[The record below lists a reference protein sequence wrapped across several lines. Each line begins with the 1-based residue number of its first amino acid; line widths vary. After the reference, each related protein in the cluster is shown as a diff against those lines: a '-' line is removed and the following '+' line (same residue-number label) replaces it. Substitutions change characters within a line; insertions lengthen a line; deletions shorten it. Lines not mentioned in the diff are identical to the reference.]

1 MPRIL
6 IVANALDGTLA
17 RSALELL
24 GGARAVTAGGTDRI
38 DAALLAPRRLEEA
51 AKTLGRY
58 GASRVFQ
65 VADPALGIGQTDA
78 ALNATDAVMD
88 RAGPE
93 VVLVAADTV
102 GRELAPRLAF
112 RRRAALITE
121 VMELHLDGETI
132 VARRQV
138 YGGRAMATLAATKR
152 PAVISVK
159 PHSFDV
165 PEASAAAPAGMEDVP
180 VSIDPGS
187 LRAVVKE
194 VAAETAEVGL
204 EEAQIVI
211 GGGRG
216 IGGADGFKLLQAL
229 AEEFGGAVGSSRPPA
244 DEGWVPI
251 SWQIGQT
258 GKTIRPNLYVAVG
271 ISGAAQHVAGVS
283 GARTIVAI
291 NRDNQAPI
299 FSLAHF
305 GLVGDYRQIVPAL
318 IAKVKELKGS

>member
-1 MPRIL
+1 MLRIL
-6 IVANALDGTLA
+6 VVASALDGRLA

-24 GGARAVTAGGTDRI
+24 GGATTLVGVGAGEVQ
-38 DAALLAPRRLEEA
+38 AALLGPQPLDEA
-51 AKTLGRY
+51 VATLGGH
-58 GASRVFQ
+58 GAARVLRI
-65 VADPALGIGQTDA
+65 VHPALSTGQTDA
-78 ALNATDAVMD
+78 ALVAMEAAMARVEPDL
-88 RAGPE
+88 
-93 VVLVAADTV
+93 VLVAADTV

-112 RRRAALITE
+112 RRHAALVTE
-121 VMELHLDGETI
+121 AMELRLDGSTI
-132 VARRQV
+132 LARRQV
-138 YGGRAMATLAATKR
+138 YGGRAMATLAVTKR

-159 PHSFDV
+159 PRSFDI
-165 PEASAAAPAGMEDVP
+165 PERSAAAGRVEDLRVA
-180 VSIDPGS
+180 IDADALG
-187 LRAVVKE
+187 AVVKD

-204 EEAQIVI
+204 EEAQVVI

-216 IGGADGFKLLQAL
+216 VGGADGFKLLQSL
-229 AEEFGGAVGSSRPPA
+229 AEQLSGAVGSSRPPA

-258 GKTIRPNLYVAVG
+258 GKTIRPNLYIAVG

-299 FSLAHF
+299 FSLAHY

-318 IAKVKELKGS
+318 TMKLKELKSA

>member
-1 MPRIL
+1 MLRIL
-6 IVANALDGTLA
+6 VVANALDGTLA

-24 GGARAVTAGGTDRI
+24 GGAAALTGDGAMKV
-38 DAALLAPRRLEEA
+38 DAALLGPQPQDDA
-51 AKTLGRY
+51 AAALGRH
-58 GASRVFQ
+58 GAARVFR
-65 VADPALGIGQTDA
+65 VAHPALGVGQTDA
-78 ALNATDAVMD
+78 ALIAVEAVMG
-88 RAGPE
+88 RAEPE
-93 VVLVAADTV
+93 VVLMAADTV

-112 RRRAALITE
+112 RRRAALVTE
-121 VMELHLDGETI
+121 AMELRLDGAAI
-132 VARRQV
+132 LARRQV
-138 YGGRAMATLAATKR
+138 YGGRAMATLAVTKR
-152 PAVISVK
+152 PAVITVK

-165 PEASAAAPAGMEDVP
+165 PGPSARAGEVEDLQVT
-180 VSIDPGS
+180 IDANALP
-187 LRAVVKE
+187 AVVKD
-194 VAAETAEVGL
+194 VATETAEVGL

-216 IGGADGFKLLQAL
+216 VGGAEGFTLLQAL
-229 AEEFGGAVGSSRPPA
+229 AELLGGAVGSSRPPA

-258 GKTIRPNLYVAVG
+258 GKTIRPNLYIAVG

-318 IAKVKELKGS
+318 AAKFKELKST

>member
-6 IVANALDGTLA
+6 VIANALDGTLA

-24 GGARAVTAGGTDRI
+24 GGATALAGAGGEGV
-38 DAALLAPRRLEEA
+38 DALLLAPRPLEDA
-51 AKTLGRY
+51 AAALGRH
-58 GASRVFQ
+58 GAKRVFH
-65 VADPALGIGQTDA
+65 AAHPALSTGQTDA
-78 ALNATDAVMD
+78 ALVAAAAAAA
-88 RAGPE
+88 RAEPE
-93 VVLVAADTV
+93 VIVAAADTV

-112 RRRAALITE
+112 RLRAALVTE
-121 VMELHLDGETI
+121 AMELRMDGGALI
-132 VARRQV
+132 ARRQV
-138 YGGRAMATLAATKR
+138 YGGRAMATLAVTKR

-159 PHSFDV
+159 PRSFDV
-165 PEASAAAPAGMEDVP
+165 PEPSAASGTVERLAVE
-180 VSIDPGS
+180 IDAQALG
-187 LRAVVKE
+187 AVVRD

-204 EEAQIVI
+204 EEAQVVV

-216 IGGADGFKLLQAL
+216 IGGADGFTLLQAL
-229 AEEFGGAVGSSRPPA
+229 AEALGGAVGSSRPPA

-258 GKTIRPNLYVAVG
+258 GKTIRPNLYIAVG

-305 GLVGDYRQIVPAL
+305 GLVGDYRHIVPAL
-318 IAKVKELKGS
+318 TAKIKELKGT

>member
-6 IVANALDGTLA
+6 VVAFALDGTLA

-24 GGARAVTAGGTDRI
+24 GGARALAGD
-38 DAALLAPRRLEEA
+38 DAVELDAVLLAPRPLDDA
-51 AKTLGRY
+51 AGALGRY
-58 GASRVFQ
+58 GAARVLQ
-65 VADPALGIGQTDA
+65 VAHPSLTPGQTDA
-78 ALNATDAVMD
+78 AMIAVEAAMV
-88 RAGPE
+88 RAEPE
-93 VVLVAADTV
+93 VVLVSADTV

-112 RRRAALITE
+112 RRRGALATE
-121 VMELHLDGETI
+121 AMELARDGEA
-132 VARRQV
+132 VLARRQV
-138 YGGRAMATLAATKR
+138 YGGRAMATLATTKR
-152 PAVISVK
+152 PVIISVK
-159 PHSFDV
+159 PRSFDV
-165 PEASAAAPAGMEDVP
+165 PEPSGSAGRVEDLP
-180 VSIDPGS
+180 VRIDPDA
-187 LRAVVKE
+187 LQAVVTGIA
-194 VAAETAEVGL
+194 VETAEVGL
-204 EEAQIVI
+204 EEAQVVV

-229 AEEFGGAVGSSRPPA
+229 AEQLGGAVGSSRPPA

-258 GKTIRPNLYVAVG
+258 GKTIRPNLYIAVG

-305 GLVGDYRQIVPAL
+305 GLVGDYRQIVPVL
-318 IAKVKELKGS
+318 IEKLKEFKAT

>member
-1 MPRIL
+1 MSHVL
-6 IVANALDGTLA
+6 VVANALDGTLA

-24 GGARAVTAGGTDRI
+24 GGARAITGPDQL
-38 DAALLAPRRLEEA
+38 DAVLLAPQRLADA
-51 AKTLGRY
+51 AATLGRH
-58 GASRVFQ
+58 GVSRVFH
-65 VADPALGIGQTDA
+65 VAHAALGTGQTDA
-78 ALNATDAVMD
+78 ALIATEAVME
-88 RAGPE
+88 RAGPQ

-121 VMELHLDGETI
+121 AMALHQDGETL

-152 PAVISVK
+152 PVVVSVK
-159 PHSFDV
+159 PRSFDV
-165 PEASAAAPAGMEDVP
+165 PEASVASGSVEDVP
-180 VSIDPGS
+180 VTIDPGS
-187 LRAVVKE
+187 LRAVVKN

-204 EEAQIVI
+204 EEAQVVI

-216 IGGADGFKLLQAL
+216 IGGAEGFQLLQAL
-229 AEEFGGAVGSSRPPA
+229 AEQLQGAVGSSRPPA

-271 ISGAAQHVAGVS
+271 ISGAAQHIAGVS

-318 IAKVKELKGS
+318 ISKLKELKAI

>member
-1 MPRIL
+1 MPHVLVI
-6 IVANALDGTLA
+6 ANALDGTLA

-24 GGARAVTAGGTDRI
+24 GGARAITGPGTDRL
-38 DAALLAPRRLEEA
+38 DAALLAPQRLVDA
-51 AKTLGRY
+51 AATLGRH
-58 GASRVFQ
+58 GASRVFHL
-65 VADPALGIGQTDA
+65 VHPALGIGQTDA
-78 ALNATDAVMD
+78 AVIATEAVMD
-88 RAGPE
+88 RAAPE

-102 GRELAPRLAF
+102 GRELAPRVAF

-121 VMELHLDGETI
+121 AMELHQDGETLL
-132 VARRQV
+132 ARRQV

-152 PAVISVK
+152 PVVVSVK
-159 PHSFDV
+159 PRSFDV
-165 PEASAAAPAGMEDVP
+165 PEASAESGQTEDVP
-180 VSIDPGS
+180 VTIDPAA
-187 LRAVVKE
+187 LRAVVKN

-204 EEAQIVI
+204 EEAQVVI

-216 IGGADGFKLLQAL
+216 IGGAEGFRFLQAL
-229 AEEFGGAVGSSRPPA
+229 AEQLQGAVGSSRPPA

-258 GKTIRPNLYVAVG
+258 GKTIRPNVYIAVG

-305 GLVGDYRQIVPAL
+305 GLIGDYRQIVPAL
-318 IAKVKELKGS
+318 TAKLRELKSS

>member
-1 MPRIL
+1 MLRIL
-6 IVANALDGTLA
+6 VVASALDGRLA

-24 GGARAVTAGGTDRI
+24 GGATTLVGVGAGEVH
-38 DAALLAPRRLEEA
+38 AALLGPQPLDEA
-51 AKTLGRY
+51 VATLGGH
-58 GASRVFQ
+58 GAARVLRI
-65 VADPALGIGQTDA
+65 VHPALSTGQTDA
-78 ALNATDAVMD
+78 ALVAMEAAMARVEPDL
-88 RAGPE
+88 
-93 VVLVAADTV
+93 VLVAADTV

-112 RRRAALITE
+112 RRHAALVTE
-121 VMELHLDGETI
+121 AMELRLDGSTI
-132 VARRQV
+132 LARRQV
-138 YGGRAMATLAATKR
+138 YGGRAMATLAVTKR

-159 PHSFDV
+159 PRSFDI
-165 PEASAAAPAGMEDVP
+165 PERSAAAGRVEDLRVA
-180 VSIDPGS
+180 IDADALG
-187 LRAVVKE
+187 AVVKD

-204 EEAQIVI
+204 EEAQVVI

-216 IGGADGFKLLQAL
+216 VGGADGFKLLQSL
-229 AEEFGGAVGSSRPPA
+229 AEQLGGAVGSSRPPA

-258 GKTIRPNLYVAVG
+258 GKTIRPNLYIAVG

-299 FSLAHF
+299 FSLAHY

-318 IAKVKELKGS
+318 TMKLKELKSA

>member
-6 IVANALDGTLA
+6 VVASALDGTLG

-24 GGARAVTAGGTDRI
+24 GGARALAGDGGAEVV
-38 DAALLAPRRLEEA
+38 AALLAPRMIDGA
-51 AKTLGRY
+51 AETLGRH
-58 GASRVFQ
+58 GAAWVVQ
-65 VADPALGIGQTDA
+65 VSDAALSVGQTDA
-78 ALNATDAVMD
+78 ALIAVEAVMTRVEPD
-88 RAGPE
+88 

-112 RRRAALITE
+112 RRQAALVTE
-121 VMELHLDGETI
+121 AMELRMDGPAI
-132 VARRQV
+132 LARRQV
-138 YGGRAMATLAATKR
+138 YGGRAMATLAVTKR

-159 PHSFDV
+159 PRSFDA
-165 PEASAAAPAGMEDVP
+165 PEPADAAGRTESLEVAIQAAG
-180 VSIDPGS
+180 
-187 LRAVVKE
+187 LKAVVTG
-194 VAAETAEVGL
+194 VAAEAAEVGL

-216 IGGADGFKLLQAL
+216 VGGAEGFKLLHTL
-229 AEEFGGAVGSSRPPA
+229 AELLGGAVGSSRPPA

-305 GLVGDYRQIVPAL
+305 GLVGDYRQIVPSL
-318 IAKVKELKGS
+318 TAKLKELKST

>member
-1 MPRIL
+1 V
-6 IVANALDGTLA
+6 VASALDGTLG

-24 GGARAVTAGGTDRI
+24 GGARAMAAHGGDEV
-38 DAALLAPRRLEEA
+38 DAALLAPRRLDDA
-51 AKTLGRY
+51 AQALGRH
-58 GASRVFQ
+58 GASRVFH
-65 VADPALGIGQTDA
+65 VAHPAIGVGQTDA
-78 ALNATDAVMD
+78 VLIATDAVMS
-88 RAGPE
+88 RADPD
-93 VVLVAADTV
+93 VVLIAADTV

-121 VMELHLDGETI
+121 AMELHREGETI
-132 VARRQV
+132 LARRQV

-152 PAVISVK
+152 PVVISVK
-159 PHSFDV
+159 PRSFDV
-165 PEASAAAPAGMEDVP
+165 PEASAALGSAEDVP
-180 VSIDPGS
+180 VTIDPGA
-187 LRAVVKE
+187 LRAVVKD

-204 EEAQIVI
+204 EEAQVVI

-216 IGGADGFKLLQAL
+216 IGGAEGFKLLQAL
-229 AEEFGGAVGSSRPPA
+229 AEELQGAVGSSRPPA

-318 IAKVKELKGS
+318 TTKLKELKSR

>member
-6 IVANALDGTLA
+6 VVATALDGSLA

-24 GGARAVTAGGTDRI
+24 GGAAALAGDGAMEV
-38 DAALLAPRRLEEA
+38 DAALLGPPPLDDA
-51 AKTLGRY
+51 AATLGRH
-58 GASRVFQ
+58 GARRIFRVVHAALSR
-65 VADPALGIGQTDA
+65 GQTDA
-78 ALNATDAVMD
+78 ALIAVEAVMV
-88 RAGPE
+88 RAEPDL
-93 VVLVAADTV
+93 VLVTADTV

-112 RRRAALITE
+112 RRQAALLTE
-121 VMELHLDGETI
+121 AMELRLDGPAI
-132 VARRQV
+132 LARRQV
-138 YGGRAMATLAATKR
+138 YGGRAMATLATTKR

-159 PHSFDV
+159 PRSFDA
-165 PEASAAAPAGMEDVP
+165 PEPSDAVGEVEDLQVA
-180 VSIDPGS
+180 IDADALP
-187 LRAVVKE
+187 AVVTD
-194 VAAETAEVGL
+194 VATETAEVGL
-204 EEAQIVI
+204 EEAQVVI

-216 IGGADGFKLLQAL
+216 VGGAEGFKLLQAL
-229 AEEFGGAVGSSRPPA
+229 AELLGGAVGSSRPPA

-258 GKTIRPNLYVAVG
+258 GKTIRPNLYIAVG

-299 FSLAHF
+299 FSLAHY

-318 IAKVKELKGS
+318 TAKLKELTSS

>member
-1 MPRIL
+1 MLRIL
-6 IVANALDGTLA
+6 VVANALGGTLA

-24 GGARAVTAGGTDRI
+24 GGAAALTGDGAMKV
-38 DAALLAPRRLEEA
+38 DAALLGPQPQDDA
-51 AKTLGRY
+51 AAALGRH
-58 GASRVFQ
+58 GAARVFR
-65 VADPALGIGQTDA
+65 VAHPALGVGQTDA
-78 ALNATDAVMD
+78 ALIAVEAVMG
-88 RAGPE
+88 RAEPE

-112 RRRAALITE
+112 RRRAALVTE
-121 VMELHLDGETI
+121 AMELRLDGAAI
-132 VARRQV
+132 LARRQV
-138 YGGRAMATLAATKR
+138 YGGRAMATLAVTKR
-152 PAVISVK
+152 PAVITVK

-165 PEASAAAPAGMEDVP
+165 PGPSARAGEVEDLQVT
-180 VSIDPGS
+180 IDANALP
-187 LRAVVKE
+187 AVVKD
-194 VAAETAEVGL
+194 VATETAEVGL

-216 IGGADGFKLLQAL
+216 VGGAEGFTLLQAL
-229 AEEFGGAVGSSRPPA
+229 AELLGGAVGSSRPPA

-258 GKTIRPNLYVAVG
+258 GKTIRPNLYIAVG

-318 IAKVKELKGS
+318 AAKFKELKST